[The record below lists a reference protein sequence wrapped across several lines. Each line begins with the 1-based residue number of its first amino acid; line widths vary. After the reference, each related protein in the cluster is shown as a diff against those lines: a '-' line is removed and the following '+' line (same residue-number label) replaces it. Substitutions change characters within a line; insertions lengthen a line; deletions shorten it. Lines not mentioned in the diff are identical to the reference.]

1 MITTVLG
8 TVLGMPLGYLLTLM
22 IAKAYASD
30 MFRLPIVTSPG
41 LWITTML
48 LAVLF
53 GLTAHLFVQ
62 RAIHKMNWLDALKVQ
77 E

>member
-1 MITTVLG
+1 
-8 TVLGMPLGYLLTLM
+8 M
-22 IAKAYASD
+22 IATVYASD

-41 LWITTML
+41 LWML
-48 LAVLF
+48 TLALAVVF